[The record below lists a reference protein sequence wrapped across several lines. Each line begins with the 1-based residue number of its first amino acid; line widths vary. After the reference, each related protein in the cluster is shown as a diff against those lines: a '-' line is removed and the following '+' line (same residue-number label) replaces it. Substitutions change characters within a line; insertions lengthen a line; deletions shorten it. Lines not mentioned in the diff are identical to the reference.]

1 MPAFWLAV
9 IAVIA
14 PIKSGPTKE
23 VTLPV
28 SANSPKYCDAILR
41 RQPYQKCPGR
51 RLQRAAGGADQASEQ
66 EISALRGA

>member
-28 SANSPKYCDAILR
+28 SANSPKY
-41 RQPYQKCPGR
+41 
-51 RLQRAAGGADQASEQ
+51 
-66 EISALRGA
+66 